1 MVGARCRKVK
11 RRYTCSNQN
20 EDEETMRFDLEA
32 LRAEPG
38 RPLSLSR
45 DVELPDLEWQGET
58 LRVLG
63 PVRVDATA
71 IYQEGEIVLRV
82 SVQGRVRRSC
92 SRCLTELV
100 EEVREDGTPEVQP
113 ADVAGPYLELRP
125 FIEAGLRLGLSPKPL
140 CSPGCLGICPECG
153 ADLNRERHREGC
165 HGQTKR
171 LDPRF
176 AKLRELL
183 DEPPSER

>member
-1 MVGARCRKVK
+1 MK
-11 RRYTCSNQN
+11 
-20 EDEETMRFDLEA
+20 FDLEA

-38 RPLSLSR
+38 RPFNLSR
-45 DVELPDLEWQGET
+45 DVDLPDIEWQGET

-63 PVRVDATA
+63 PVRVAATA
-71 IYQEGEIVLRV
+71 IYQEGEFILKV
-82 SVQGRVRRSC
+82 SVRGRVRRTC
-92 SRCLTELV
+92 SRCLAEIV
-100 EEVREDGTPEVQP
+100 EDVAEDGAPVVQP
-113 ADVAGPYLELRP
+113 ADVEGRYLELRP

-140 CSPGCLGICPECG
+140 CTPDCLGICPECG

-176 AKLRELL
+176 AVLRQLL

>member
-1 MVGARCRKVK
+1 MK
-11 RRYTCSNQN
+11 
-20 EDEETMRFDLEA
+20 FDLEA

-38 RPLSLSR
+38 RPFNLSR
-45 DVELPDLEWQGET
+45 DVDLPDLEWQGET

-63 PVRVDATA
+63 PVRVAATA
-71 IYQEGEIVLRV
+71 IYQEGEFILKVAVR
-82 SVQGRVRRSC
+82 GRVRRTC
-92 SRCLTELV
+92 SRCLVDLV
-100 EEVREDGTPEVQP
+100 EDVAEEGAPEVHP
-113 ADVAGPYLELRP
+113 AEVEERYLELRP
-125 FIEAGLRLGLSPKPL
+125 FIEAGLRLGLTPKPL
-140 CSPGCLGICPECG
+140 CTPDCLGICPECG

-176 AKLRELL
+176 AVLRQLL

>member
-1 MVGARCRKVK
+1 
-11 RRYTCSNQN
+11 
-20 EDEETMRFDLEA
+20 MRFDLSA
-32 LRAEPG
+32 LRGDPG
-38 RPLSLSR
+38 RPFNLSQ
-45 DVELPDLEWQGET
+45 DVDLPVVEWQGES

-63 PVRVDATA
+63 PVHVEATA
-71 IYQEGEIVLRV
+71 VYQEEEVLLRV
-82 SVQGRVRRSC
+82 SVRARVRRTC
-92 SRCLTELV
+92 SRCLVELV
-100 EEVREDGTPEVQP
+100 ENVAEDGTPEVDP
-113 ADVAGPYLELRP
+113 DEIAGAYLELGP

-140 CSPGCLGICPECG
+140 CTPGCLGICPECG

-171 LDPRF
+171 LDPRL

>member
-1 MVGARCRKVK
+1 MK
-11 RRYTCSNQN
+11 
-20 EDEETMRFDLEA
+20 FDLEA

-38 RPLSLSR
+38 RPFNLTR
-45 DVELPDLEWQGET
+45 DVELPDLEWQGEG

-63 PVRVDATA
+63 PVHVEASA
-71 IYQEGEIVLRV
+71 IYQEGEFILRV
-82 SVQGRVRRSC
+82 SVRGRVRRTC
-92 SRCLTELV
+92 SRCLVELV
-100 EEVREDGTPEVQP
+100 EDVHEDGTPEVHP
-113 ADVAGPYLELRP
+113 AELEGRFLELHP

-140 CSPGCLGICPECG
+140 CTPGCLGICPECG

-171 LDPRF
+171 LDPRL
-176 AKLRELL
+176 AVLRQLL